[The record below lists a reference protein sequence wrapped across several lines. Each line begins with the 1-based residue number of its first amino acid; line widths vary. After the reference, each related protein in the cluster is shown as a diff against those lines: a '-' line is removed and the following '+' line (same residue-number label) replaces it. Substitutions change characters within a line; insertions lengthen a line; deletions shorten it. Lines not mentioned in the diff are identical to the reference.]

1 MTKHEKENIAKQIL
15 KIMEDQAKQSSSS
28 EMWHSYML
36 GSLEVRFE
44 GVFSRLSDE
53 DVEHYKKIYNL
64 KN

>member
-15 KIMEDQAKQSSSS
+15 KIMEDQAKQSFN
-28 EMWHSYML
+28 ERWHSYML

-53 DVEHYKKIYNL
+53 EVEHYKKIYNL

>member
-15 KIMEDQAKQSSSS
+15 KIMEDQAKQSSKR
-28 EMWHSYML
+28 WHSYML